1 MYMKKEYTVQD
12 IWNHND
18 EEICELLNKYVRI
31 VEEKVKKI
39 GELKELL
46 AEVRLKAPV
55 DSDIFWLLD
64 RVRL

>member
-18 EEICELLNKYVRI
+18 EEICDLLNKYSHTVD
-31 VEEKVKKI
+31 EKDKKI
-39 GELKELL
+39 EELKELL

>member
-1 MYMKKEYTVQD
+1 MYIKREYTVQD
-12 IWNHND
+12 IWNNND
-18 EEICELLNKYVRI
+18 EEIADLLNKYSRI
-31 VEEKVKKI
+31 VDERDKKI
-39 GELKELL
+39 RELKELL